1 MSVVKY
7 SRPHPFTLTLS
18 KPSATGRWL
27 ASLLVL
33 VSCSV
38 AAESLQRPAIKSPLA
53 SKVLL
58 TDSARLPG
66 GRYVGVG
73 LYGSVVYSDDAK
85 TWTQG
90 NSPTQVLL
98 TNVFFID
105 DQLGWAGAHD
115 TLILHTSDGGE
126 NWEIQHEDPIPG
138 GDIPKPILDILFTDK
153 NTGYAAG
160 AYGLLLTT
168 TDGGKNWQTVDTLA
182 LYDRLEALEME
193 PEPNFNYLLAFNG
206 KVLILGELGTIL
218 LFDPEAATEEERWQV
233 VDSPYSGT
241 FFGGKL
247 LDSGDLYVYG
257 LRGTIYRS
265 ADNAQSWQKIQTGV
279 IANIYGCIEMPD
291 RKMVFLGSSGT
302 ILTLAPDATR
312 TEKQSYKG
320 FDTQVS
326 AELVSG
332 NDILLFGGRGV
343 QPFKIN

>member
-1 MSVVKY
+1 MSVAKHLRRK
-7 SRPHPFTLTLS
+7 SFTLS
-18 KPSATGRWL
+18 SSSAICRYL

-33 VSCSV
+33 ASCSV
-38 AAESLQRPAIKSPLA
+38 VAESVQRAAIMSPLA

-58 TDSARLPG
+58 TDSTRLPG

-115 TLILHTSDGGE
+115 TLILHTTDGGE
-126 NWEIQHEDPIPG
+126 NWAIQYEDPIPG

-153 NTGYAAG
+153 NTGYAVG
-160 AYGLLLTT
+160 AYGLLLKTA
-168 TDGGKNWQTVDTLA
+168 DGGKNWESVDTLA
-182 LYDRLEALEME
+182 LYDRLEELEME
-193 PEPNFNYLLAFNG
+193 PEPNFNYLLAFDGN
-206 KVLILGELGTIL
+206 VLIVGELGTL
-218 LFDPEAATEEERWQV
+218 LSFDPEASTEEERWQI

-241 FFGGKL
+241 FFGAKQL
-247 LDSGDLYVYG
+247 SSGDLYLYG

-265 ADNAQSWQKIQTGV
+265 ADSAQSWQKIQTDV

-291 RKMVFLGSSGT
+291 GKLVFLGSSGT
-302 ILTLAPDATR
+302 VLTLAPGGAR
-312 TEKQSYKG
+312 TEKQLYKG

-343 QPFKIN
+343 QPFKIK